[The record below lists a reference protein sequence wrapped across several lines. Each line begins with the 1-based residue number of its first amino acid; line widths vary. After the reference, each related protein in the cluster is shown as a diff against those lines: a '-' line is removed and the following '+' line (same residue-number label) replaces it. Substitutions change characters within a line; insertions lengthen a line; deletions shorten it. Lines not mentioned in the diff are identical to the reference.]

1 MVTTLIN
8 IWHTNFNATVLNQMF
23 IALIQQ
29 CCLLLITTHMHMSL
43 IHRLIHLLLHA
54 ELWAA
59 WDCHTK
65 LHFRVNHCTEE
76 VKLSREHRICVHQL
90 YDQWNRASILGP
102 SMGTIFPGSLLI
114 HIHEWHHN
122 SCRLAGLVQPLSRT
136 VCPSSSC
143 TYFTFVDCRVYL
155 CKALS
160 CTVWAMEFFI
170 IFQSLGFVVLVKS
183 IGNWLPCLWLSTA
196 H

>member
-1 MVTTLIN
+1 M
-8 IWHTNFNATVLNQMF
+8 
-23 IALIQQ
+23 
-29 CCLLLITTHMHMSL
+29 LLLITTHMHMSL
-43 IHRLIHLLLHA
+43 IHRLIDHLLLHA

-160 CTVWAMEFFI
+160 CTVWAMEFFFF
-170 IFQSLGFVVLVKS
+170 FQSLGFVVLVKS
-183 IGNWLPCLWLSTA
+183 IVNWLPCLWLSTA